1 MSLKD
6 CPIGFMQGRLSEMID
21 NKIQSFPWENWINE
35 FEIAESNSLKI
46 MEWTI
51 DAENLYENP
60 LMKEDGRAKIKYL
73 KNKHDI
79 FIPSLT
85 GDCFMQRPFW
95 KSERSLKLKLEKDF
109 VNVCNNASAI
119 GIKYIVVPLVD
130 NGSIINQIQ
139 EQKLINFMRSIEQKL
154 IKLNLKIVFEADLN
168 PENFL
173 IFINKLDSKI
183 FGINYDLGNSAA
195 LGFEPEKEINLL
207 SNRIWNVHIKDRI
220 FKGSTV
226 ELGKGDVDFK
236 KVFKV
241 LSKINYKGNFILQ
254 TARAKENEHTK
265 AILAY
270 KNFVINFIKN
280 L

>member
-6 CPIGFMQGRLSEMID
+6 CPIGFMQGRLSEAID

-35 FEIAESNSLKI
+35 FEIAESNSLNI

-60 LMKEDGRAKIKYL
+60 LMKEDGREKIKYL

-95 KSERSLKLKLEKDF
+95 KSEGSLKLKLEKDF
-109 VNVCNNASAI
+109 INVCQNASSI

-139 EQKLINFMRSIEQKL
+139 EQKLISFMRSIEQKL

>member
-51 DAENLYENP
+51 DAENLYDNP
-60 LMKEDGRAKIKYL
+60 LMKEDGRKKIKYL

-95 KSERSLKLKLEKDF
+95 KSEGSLKLKLEKDF
-109 VNVCNNASAI
+109 VNVCKNASAI

-236 KVFKV
+236 KVFQV